1 MAESTDDTS
10 SDLRSG
16 QTTLP
21 APIAVAPGMSELTL
35 EARREDAELPRLQR
49 TTVIAYL
56 IAIAAGALYSLFIF
70 NPKNAGQL
78 VPYIFLIIAEVIL
91 ISNQLVMILTILAGD
106 RGQEDDRRVVQD
118 ARRQLLNGQWT
129 PSIDVLIPVRGEP
142 IDVIERT
149 ARAARDMRI
158 AHRTF
163 ICDDGRSDAVRD
175 LADRLGVSYLR
186 RDDSDG
192 AKAGNINRAMQRTS
206 GEFVAIFDSDHV
218 PRPHFLE
225 AIIPHFVDDGVAFVQ
240 SPQSYNNRHESPV
253 ASAAHESQRVF
264 YDLVCPGKDAYNS
277 VFSVGTNLAYRRAA
291 LADVEGL
298 YEHTNSEDIWSSVRL
313 HQRGWSSVYLPMV
326 LSEGLA
332 PTQVHTYM
340 TQQFRWS
347 RGAFEVLLH
356 GRPWR
361 LRGLSRD
368 QRIQYLQPALH
379 YLQSFAML
387 FFMLLPAL
395 FLVFYVQPLRVESV
409 GWLLRYAPFWIM
421 TQLAIYYQLG
431 RLHGW
436 SYAMAIASAPVH
448 VRAFFSALFRRKYGW
463 KVTNRAGEVPP
474 VIDTLPTQIVLA
486 LALVGAFIIGLF
498 PITSS
503 LPTII
508 SLVLCL
514 LYAFALGAVILRAMK
529 DRREARRAASK
540 PLPVPAEVSR

>member
-1 MAESTDDTS
+1 MAESIDDTS
-10 SDLRSG
+10 PGLRG
-16 QTTLP
+16 VGTTSS
-21 APIAVAPGMSELTL
+21 VDVGPGIDELSA
-35 EARREDAELPRLQR
+35 EARREESELPRLQR
-49 TTVIAYL
+49 TTVIAYM
-56 IAIAAGALYSLFIF
+56 IAIAAGAVYSLFVF
-70 NPKNAGQL
+70 NPKNSGQL
-78 VPYIFLIIAEVIL
+78 IPYLFLVVAEIIL
-91 ISNQLVMILTILAGD
+91 ILNQLVMILTILAGD

-118 ARRQLLNGQWT
+118 ARRQLTAGGWNPT
-129 PSIDVLIPVRGEP
+129 VDVLIPVRGEP
-142 IDVIERT
+142 LEVIERT

-163 ICDDGRSDAVRD
+163 ICDDGRSDEVRD

-186 RDDSDG
+186 RDDTDG
-192 AKAGNINRAMQRTS
+192 AKAGNINRALQRTS
-206 GEFVAIFDSDHV
+206 GDFVVIFDSDHV
-218 PRPHFLE
+218 PKAHFLE
-225 AIIPHFVDDGVAFVQ
+225 TVLPHFIDESVAFVQ
-240 SPQSYNNRHESPV
+240 SPQSYANRVDSPV

-264 YDLVCPGKDAYNS
+264 YDLVCPGKNAYNS
-277 VFSVGTNLAYRRAA
+277 VFSVGTNLAYRRSA
-291 LADVEGL
+291 LGDVEGL
-298 YEHTNSEDIWSSVRL
+298 YEHTNSEDIWTSLRL
-313 HQRGWSSVYLPMV
+313 HQRGWSSVYLPLV
-326 LSEGLA
+326 LADGLA
-332 PTQVHTYM
+332 PTEVHTYL

-395 FLVFYVQPLRVESV
+395 FLVFYIQPLRVQSV

-436 SYAMAIASAPVH
+436 SYAMAIAAAPVH

-463 KVTNRAGEVPP
+463 KVTNRAGEVPT
-474 VIDTLPTQIVLA
+474 VIDTMPTQIGLGM
-486 LALVGAFIIGLF
+486 ALVAAFVIGLF
-498 PITSS
+498 PISSS

-514 LYAFALGAVILRAMK
+514 LYAFALGAVMLRAMK
-529 DRREARRAASK
+529 DRRDARHAASQ

>member
-10 SDLRSG
+10 TEIRSG
-16 QTTLP
+16 AP
-21 APIAVAPGMSELTL
+21 ASSVSVNPGMAELSQ
-35 EARREDAELPRLQR
+35 EARRENSELPRLQR

-70 NPKNAGQL
+70 NPKNSGQL
-78 VPYIFLIIAEVIL
+78 VPYIFLVIAEIIL
-91 ISNQLVMILTILAGD
+91 IGNQLVMILTILAGD
-106 RGQEDDRRVVQD
+106 RPQEDDRRVVQD
-118 ARRQLLNGQWT
+118 ARRQLLKGQWT
-129 PSIDVLIPVRGEP
+129 PSIDVLVPVRGEP
-142 IDVIERT
+142 LDVIERT
-149 ARAARDMRI
+149 ARAARDMTVP
-158 AHRTF
+158 HRTF
-163 ICDDGRSDAVRD
+163 ICDDGRSDGVRD

-206 GEFVAIFDSDHV
+206 GEYVAIFDSDHV

-225 AIIPHFVDDGVAFVQ
+225 TVLPHFVDDAVAFVQ
-240 SPQSYNNRHESPV
+240 SPQAYTNRVDSPV
-253 ASAAHESQRVF
+253 ASASHESQRVF

-277 VFSVGTNLAYRRAA
+277 VFSVGTNVVYRRSA
-291 LADVEGL
+291 LSDVDGL
-298 YEHTNSEDIWSSVRL
+298 YEHTNSEDIWTSLRL
-313 HQRGWSSVYLPMV
+313 HQRGWNSVYLPVV
-326 LSEGLA
+326 LAEGLA
-332 PTQVHTYM
+332 PTEVHSFLA
-340 TQQFRWS
+340 QQFRWS

-368 QRIQYLQPALH
+368 QKIQYLQPALH

-395 FLVFYVQPLRVESV
+395 FLVFYIQPLRVESV
-409 GWLLRYAPFWIM
+409 GWLLRYAPFWVM

-463 KVTNRAGEVPP
+463 KVTNRPGEVPP
-474 VIDTLPTQIVLA
+474 VIDTMPTQIGLMIA
-486 LALVGAFIIGLF
+486 LIGAFVIGLF
-498 PITSS
+498 PISSS

-529 DRREARRAASK
+529 DRRRARHATHSQ